1 MYCSK
6 QKYWI
11 KIIEADRKDILNSS
25 RTFILLQQYKSLK
38 GIISQDF
45 GGLQIIWWD
54 GLKVYNVCASSLF
67 LFLSAFSSIFLNALL
82 SGASFQPNSSKNQYK
97 YDEHLGVG
105 LRSMMHTSESDSTV
119 WCTPRSQTPQYDAH
133 LGVRLRSMMHTSEAD
148 SAVKCTPLK
157 AGYSS
162 QTISGKGVKTTINRQ
177 NKILKFWVVAL
188 KIFGNVVVIFFSF
201 FRPQY
206 WEKLF

>member
-119 WCTPRSQTPQYDAH
+119 HSMMHTSESDSTVWCTPRSQTPQYDAH
-133 LGVRLRSMMHTSEAD
+133 LGVRLHSMMHSLESD
-148 SAVKCTPLK
+148 SAVR
-157 AGYSS
+157 S
-162 QTISGKGVKTTINRQ
+162 
-177 NKILKFWVVAL
+177 IL
-188 KIFGNVVVIFFSF
+188 
-201 FRPQY
+201 
-206 WEKLF
+206 